1 MTIFV
6 VFFKLIWYNLFD
18 LRTKGGN
25 LRVTHV
31 AVRNGNLDGALRK
44 FKQKVAR
51 DGIPSEFKKREAY
64 DKPGVKRREAKKAG
78 IKNARKREKRNR
90 D

>member
-1 MTIFV
+1 M
-6 VFFKLIWYNLFD
+6 
-18 LRTKGGN
+18 
-25 LRVTHV
+25 THV

-51 DGIPSEFKKREAY
+51 DGIPSEFKKRAAY
-64 DKPGVKRREAKKAG
+64 DQTGVRRREAKKAG
-78 IKNARKREKRNR
+78 IKNARKREKNNR

>member
-1 MTIFV
+1 MTKV
-6 VFFKLIWYNLFD
+6 V
-18 LRTKGGN
+18 
-25 LRVTHV
+25 
-31 AVRNGNLDGALRK
+31 VRNGNVDGALKK

-78 IKNARKREKRNR
+78 IKNARKRERNNR